1 MKTSTFSILTV
12 LIISLSFSTQA
23 QDLQWANQLGGGTM
37 DEARSIAIDDA
48 GNVYSTG
55 KFGATADFDP
65 GAGVYNLTAA
75 GGSLGGYEI
84 FVSKLDS
91 SGNFVWAKQMG
102 GTDGETGRAITLDD
116 SANVIIAGQ
125 FAATSDFDPG
135 PDTFNLTV
143 TGYIDLFISKLD
155 SSGNFIWAKQIGSN
169 GFDVATSVVTDASG
183 NVYVA
188 GYFDQTA
195 DFDPNAGTFNLT
207 SAGGSDIFILKLDA
221 AGNFVWVKQ
230 IGGSS
235 IDECLSLAI
244 DGSGNLCTSGSFSGT
259 VDFDSGAGTFNLVS
273 SASSAMFILKLDTT
287 GNFVWAKTI
296 GSNSFDKANSI
307 ATDAFGNVYTTGS
320 FRANAFGANSD
331 FDPGVDTFNL
341 TPVGDDD
348 IFISKLDANGNFVWA
363 KQIGGTLDDEATC
376 ISLDASGNVYTTGGF
391 ISTVDFDPN
400 SGISN
405 LTASSIDVF
414 ILTLDTAGNFVWAKQ
429 IGGSSACLGY
439 SIAIDAPGNIYTA
452 GSFAGTA
459 DFDPVSGPLNLTTAG
474 GNDIFITKHGA
485 GTFTG
490 ISEALLKNDIIIYP
504 NPTTDFITVRNSSDK
519 IITATIFEI
528 SGRMIYT
535 MNILSG
541 ETTIPMKE
549 FSKGV
554 YIMYLND
561 GKNASRMKI
570 IKE

>member
-235 IDECLSLAI
+235 IDECLSLA
-244 DGSGNLCTSGSFSGT
+244 
-259 VDFDSGAGTFNLVS
+259 
-273 SASSAMFILKLDTT
+273 
-287 GNFVWAKTI
+287 W
-296 GSNSFDKANSI
+296 
-307 ATDAFGNVYTTGS
+307 
-320 FRANAFGANSD
+320 
-331 FDPGVDTFNL
+331 
-341 TPVGDDD
+341 
-348 IFISKLDANGNFVWA
+348 
-363 KQIGGTLDDEATC
+363 
-376 ISLDASGNVYTTGGF
+376 
-391 ISTVDFDPN
+391 
-400 SGISN
+400 
-405 LTASSIDVF
+405 
-414 ILTLDTAGNFVWAKQ
+414 
-429 IGGSSACLGY
+429 
-439 SIAIDAPGNIYTA
+439 
-452 GSFAGTA
+452 
-459 DFDPVSGPLNLTTAG
+459 
-474 GNDIFITKHGA
+474 
-485 GTFTG
+485 
-490 ISEALLKNDIIIYP
+490 
-504 NPTTDFITVRNSSDK
+504 VR
-519 IITATIFEI
+519 
-528 SGRMIYT
+528 
-535 MNILSG
+535 
-541 ETTIPMKE
+541 
-549 FSKGV
+549 
-554 YIMYLND
+554 
-561 GKNASRMKI
+561 
-570 IKE
+570 